1 MAAVDYF
8 ALCGLYTQSLL
19 LEGEVAAAI
28 ALGLPRLQRPSIASS
43 FSFRPNHSKK
53 PASLVIPS
61 SGNKKTRAGTE
72 PRIRDEIVAAHP
84 GEVTLAV
91 GEAGGGVTRL

>member
-1 MAAVDYF
+1 M
-8 ALCGLYTQSLL
+8 CGLYTQSLL

-28 ALGLPRLQRPSIASS
+28 ALGLPRLQHTNIASS
-43 FSFRPNHSKK
+43 LPFRPNHSN
-53 PASLVIPS
+53 S
-61 SGNKKTRAGTE
+61 SSTFLCKGNSNKKTRAGTE